1 MKSMILYCT
10 CVGFL
15 IMFVTGQ
22 TAQASAYKDMKE
34 GVESYRQG
42 KYDDSLS
49 RFQQALVESPDDPT
63 IRFNLAS
70 AQYQAGKID
79 DAARGFEAVVSQ
91 AKDPK
96 LRQKALY
103 NLGNTAFRQGD
114 LKSSADYYRKALD
127 LSPSDLEAKQNL
139 EFVLKEEE
147 KKKQNKG
154 DQNKKENE
162 KNTEQQK
169 SGRQNN
175 QKNQS
180 QNQQQSS
187 KETQQASRSQ
197 QKENQQGR
205 DGSSQSSGGQDQQQ
219 KQGEI
224 KEAGSGGG
232 QKQGE
237 KRDGSQIGAPLEPGA
252 ISPEEAER
260 LLNTLSDDQRAF
272 IREQAKRAAPRTR
285 GTEKDW

>member
-1 MKSMILYCT
+1 MKSLILFCAS
-10 CVGFL
+10 VGIL
-15 IMFVTGQ
+15 SMFFTGQ
-22 TAQASAYKDMKE
+22 TAQASAYKDMKQ

-42 KYDDSLS
+42 NYDDSLS

-63 IRFNLAS
+63 VRFNLAS

-79 DAARGFEAVVSQ
+79 EAARGFEAVVSQ

-103 NLGNTAFRQGD
+103 NLGNTAFRQGN
-114 LKSSADYYRKALD
+114 LKGSADYYRKALD

-139 EFVLKEEE
+139 EFVLKEQE
-147 KKKQNKG
+147 KEKQNKG

-162 KNTEQQK
+162 NNKEQQK

-175 QKNQS
+175 QKD
-180 QNQQQSS
+180 QNRDQQQSS
-187 KETQQASRSQ
+187 KEKQQASPPQ
-197 QKENQQGR
+197 QKEKEQGR
-205 DGSSQSSGGQDQQQ
+205 EGSSQSSGGRDQQH

-237 KRDGSQIGAPLEPGA
+237 KRDGSQAGAPLEPGA

-272 IREQAKRAAPRTR
+272 IRKQAKRAAPRTK
-285 GTEKDW
+285 GTAEDW